1 MRTTRVGTMLLAS
14 LAIVACATP
23 LPQIDYYD
31 VDTQALRK
39 IRTMRVIDDASR
51 AQNEYRVLGKVRGLY
66 CDRTPPYA
74 VTPEGT
80 AIDQVKLRAAMKGAD
95 HIATPACE
103 TRTTWDFTNNCFSTV
118 TCTAEALAAD

>member
-1 MRTTRVGTMLLAS
+1 MLLAS
-14 LAIVACATP
+14 LAIAACATP

-39 IRTMRVIDDASR
+39 IRTMRVIDDSSR
-51 AQNEYRVLGKVRGLY
+51 AQDEYRVLGKVRGLY

-95 HIATPACE
+95 HIGTPACE